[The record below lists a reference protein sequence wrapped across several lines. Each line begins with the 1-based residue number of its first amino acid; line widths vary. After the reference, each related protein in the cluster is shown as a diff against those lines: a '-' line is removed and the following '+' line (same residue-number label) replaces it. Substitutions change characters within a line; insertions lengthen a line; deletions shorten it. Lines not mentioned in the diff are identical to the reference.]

1 MKNNWFLSA
10 FIIALAILGISLD
23 NGTVA
28 NQEIIIQFSNA
39 ETTLDRSQNTLSLV
53 KRQLETIDVDNVKIE
68 RLVNGALKVT
78 YYSDIDVSAIKEIVT
93 RALESELS
101 NTVYTADNGLPF
113 EKESETFQLDIYKI
127 QEPNDLGGTANNIIE
142 YKSQTTRSSSVKT
155 YATLHKIEIQE
166 KSTTDKIAYNVYRDH
181 PIALN
186 NSSHKIPEVRAGPTA

>member
-28 NQEIIIQFSNA
+28 NQEIIIQFSNT

-93 RALESELS
+93 SALESELS

-127 QEPNDLGGTANNIIE
+127 QEPNDLGGAASNIIE
-142 YKSQTTRSSSVKT
+142 YKSQTTRSSSAKT

-166 KSTTDKIAYNVYRDH
+166 KSATDKIAYNAHRDH